1 MQHKCWE
8 RKWGQGGGGRGF
20 AVMCFRSLST
30 STEVLF
36 IRLKSN
42 NYAAAGKKTRKK
54 QWGNIN
60 IDSGYSRRQ
69 RYRPGQSE
77 RVEEREGGGER
88 ENGMRCNSCN

>member
-1 MQHKCWE
+1 M
-8 RKWGQGGGGRGF
+8 
-20 AVMCFRSLST
+20 MCLRSFSI

-36 IRLKSN
+36 IRLKSII
-42 NYAAAGKKTRKK
+42 YAAAGKKNNG
-54 QWGNIN
+54 GNIN

-77 RVEEREGGGER
+77 RDRERGRRGEREEGRGER